1 MSHERLILSVPADLL
16 RDKNLDPMAKYLYLI
31 ICQEKPRSI
40 KELAELAG
48 TYRDGARKQCKALE
62 AAGWIMMPKRPG
74 ITPLIATA
82 PRATQDAMV
91 SRLKDTRWESKHAG
105 EFLMKAW
112 LDLLVDSDNFV
123 DNCRP
128 SFLVNL
134 ETQKTMEYDRYYREG
149 VAFEYNGSQHYTP
162 TQRFS
167 DMHEIRKT
175 QLRDHLKAGLS
186 QRQGIVYVEI
196 IENELNLDNML
207 ENIPNILPLRPID
220 KNSVYVR
227 GLTRLSEEYITN
239 CMKMRSKEQRLES
252 V

>member
-1 MSHERLILSVPADLL
+1 MSHERLMLSVPADLV
-16 RDKNLDPMAKYLYLI
+16 RNKNLDPLAKYLYLM
-31 ICQEKPRSI
+31 ICLHKPKSI
-40 KELAELAG
+40 RELAEIAG
-48 TYRDGARKQCKALE
+48 IYRHGVRKHCKALE
-62 AAGWIMMPKRPG
+62 AAGWIVMPKRPG
-74 ITPLIATA
+74 VTPLIATA
-82 PRATQDAMV
+82 PRATQDALV
-91 SRLKDTRWESKHAG
+91 SRLKDTRWESQHAG

-167 DMHEIRKT
+167 DVHEIRKT

-196 IENELNLDNML
+196 IENELNLDSML
-207 ENIPNILPLRPID
+207 ENIPNTLPLRPID
-220 KNSVYVR
+220 RNSAYVR
-227 GLTRLSEEYITN
+227 GLTRLSEEYVAN
-239 CMKMRSKEQRLES
+239 CMKMRLKEQRSEP

>member
-1 MSHERLILSVPADLL
+1 MSRDRLRLSIPVDLV
-16 RDKNLDPMAKYLYLI
+16 RDKELDPLAKYLYLI
-31 ICQEKPRSI
+31 ICLEKPKSI
-40 KELAELAG
+40 LELTELTGMYRAG
-48 TYRDGARKQCKALE
+48 VRKQCKALE
-62 AAGWIMMPKRPG
+62 AAGWIVVPKRARMA
-74 ITPLIATA
+74 PLVATA

-128 SFLVNL
+128 SFLVNPT
-134 ETQKTMEYDRYYREG
+134 TQKPMEYDRYYREG
-149 VAFEYNGSQHYTP
+149 VAFEYNGSQHYAP

-167 DMHEIRKT
+167 DMHEIQKI
-175 QLRDHLKAGLS
+175 QLRDYLKAGLS
-186 QRQGIVYVEI
+186 QRQGIEYVEI
-196 IENELNLDNML
+196 IENELDLDSML
-207 ENIPNILPLRPID
+207 ANIPKALPLRPID

-227 GLTRLSEEYITN
+227 GLTRLSEEYVAN
-239 CMKMRSKEQRLES
+239 CMNMRSKKLRPES

>member
-1 MSHERLILSVPADLL
+1 MSCERLMLSIPADLVQD
-16 RDKNLDPMAKYLYLI
+16 RNLDPLAKYLYLI
-31 ICQEKPRSI
+31 ICLHKPKSI

-62 AAGWIMMPKRPG
+62 AAGWILMPRKPG
-74 ITPLIATA
+74 MTPLIATA

-112 LDLLVDSDNFV
+112 LDLLIDSDNFV

-128 SFLVNL
+128 SFLVNPA
-134 ETQKTMEYDRYYREG
+134 TQKSLEYDRYYREG

-162 TQRFS
+162 TQMFS
-167 DMHEIRKT
+167 NIDEIKKT
-175 QLRDHLKAGLS
+175 QLRDNLKAGLS
-186 QRQGIVYVEI
+186 HRQGIKYVEI
-196 IENELNLDNML
+196 AENELSLDSML
-207 ENIPNILPLRPID
+207 VNIPSILPLRPID

-227 GLTRLSEEYITN
+227 GLTRLSEEYIAN
-239 CMKMRSKEQRLES
+239 CMKMRSKEQMSES
-252 V
+252 M